1 MPQPALNR
9 LARPSRPRP
18 SGPIHPQ
25 ARSPPL
31 SAGPRWPTRGR
42 PPPELHGPPQQGGS
56 ASVAHDHEQQVG
68 EAMRRLGIVA
78 VLATL
83 LMAVSASAAL
93 AVAPTE
99 VIQTGGLHVC
109 EGTALDVSAGSTGAG
124 KFLTAT
130 GEVCGAGRTATAT
143 LSATA
148 TATVG
153 CVTRGGGTPS
163 GLEEVATATAAR
175 EDFPTRQGR
184 GSFDVSTEPLNVG
197 DFDFACPSAQQ
208 TEVLVGP
215 ITFTDVTLTI
225 TSQTGTITATF
236 PDIDP

>member
-1 MPQPALNR
+1 M
-9 LARPSRPRP
+9 
-18 SGPIHPQ
+18 
-25 ARSPPL
+25 
-31 SAGPRWPTRGR
+31 
-42 PPPELHGPPQQGGS
+42 
-56 ASVAHDHEQQVG
+56 G
-68 EAMRRLGIVA
+68 ESMRRLGIVA

-83 LMAVSASAAL
+83 LMAFTASAAL

-109 EGTALDVSAGSTGAG
+109 EGTVLDVSPESTGAG

-148 TATVG
+148 EATVG
-153 CVTRGGGTPS
+153 CVTRGGGTPM
-163 GLEEVATATAAR
+163 GLERVRTATTAS
-175 EDFPTRQGR
+175 EQFPTRQGR
-184 GSFDVSTEPLNVG
+184 GEFDVSTEPLSVD
-197 DFDFACPSAQQ
+197 DFDFECPSAQQ